1 LNKSRINDFY
11 QLLILFIILA
21 GIIALIFV
29 NHYKKSKERE
39 YFNENILSLDMAYQS
54 SINKHELLT
63 KYIFKESINTE
74 LILSLFERGL
84 NSKDDVR
91 YLYKGLLYKEVYPL
105 YLRLKKEGISQFHF
119 HTKNNRSY
127 IRFHKP
133 NKYGDDLSKIRETV
147 RLANKENKIV
157 SGFEIGRL
165 FSGFRNIFPINFKNE
180 HIGSFE
186 IGISTKMMIEAIS
199 KLDKRRE
206 YSFILNKD
214 IVFNKLLESQKFLYQ
229 TSMINPNFVIEDKEA
244 SFLDSPR
251 KLSHLAKEIN
261 KKLNKNRK
269 LKEVMAKGEKYG
281 LFVKLHDIYYD
292 VTFIPMLSI
301 SKKVEGYLIS
311 YKKSTNIPFIVKM
324 EIYIYFLIL
333 LGVIVHIKLLLS
345 LQKKTKILN
354 AEREWFKSI
363 TDNLGEGLFV
373 MDLNAKIN
381 YINPI
386 ACKILGYKEK
396 EVIGK
401 NAHTLFHSH
410 SFNSNMKQ
418 KDCPIFNEVMN
429 NNFFYSKKEY
439 FMNSK
444 GKNFPVSLKSRI
456 IIRSDDDME
465 IITSFSDIS
474 IQKALEDESA
484 LLMKALESS
493 INCIL
498 ITDKDGNVEWGNKAF
513 EELTGF
519 EINEIK
525 GKNPKEFISSKKQN
539 EEFYTDMWETI
550 LNKKPWKGEL
560 INKKKDGT
568 LYDEEL
574 IITPVLDED
583 NEIVNFIAVKEDI
596 TEKKLMLLEKEAK
609 DKLFFQQ
616 SKMAAMGEMLG
627 NIAHQ
632 WRQPLSAISTAATG
646 TKLQKEMNVLS
657 DSDFDYAMDLIN
669 NSTQYLSHTI
679 DDFRSFFDVKNSKE
693 SKFFIL
699 DSIEKVLNLLSSQFV
714 SKEIEIIKKI
724 QNVAIVSL
732 ENELIQVLL
741 NILNNSKDALVKLKD
756 EEKLLFINTYVKD
769 KKLIIEIK
777 DNARG
782 IKEEL
787 LEKIFEPYFT
797 TKHKSQG
804 TGIGLY
810 MSQDIIRNHL
820 DGEILVE
827 NEIYEYKGMKY
838 KGAKF
843 TIIINIK

>member
-11 QLLILFIILA
+11 QLLIIFIILA

-301 SKKVEGYLIS
+301 SNKVEGYLIS

-646 TKLQKEMNVLS
+646 TKLQKEMNVLT

-699 DSIEKVLNLLSSQFV
+699 DSIKKVLNLVSSQFV

-769 KKLIIEIK
+769 KKLIVEIK

>member
-1 LNKSRINDFY
+1 MNKSRINDFY

-119 HTKNNRSY
+119 HTKNNKSY

-301 SKKVEGYLIS
+301 SNKVEGYLIS

-646 TKLQKEMNVLS
+646 TKLQKEMNVLT

-699 DSIEKVLNLLSSQFV
+699 DSIKKVLNLVSSQFV

-769 KKLIIEIK
+769 KKLIVEIK

>member
-1 LNKSRINDFY
+1 MNKSRINDFY

-74 LILSLFERGL
+74 LVLSLFERGL

-91 YLYKGLLYKEVYPL
+91 SLYKGLLYKEVYPL
-105 YLRLKKEGISQFHF
+105 YIRLKKEGISQFHF
-119 HTKNNRSY
+119 HTKDNQSY

-229 TSMINPNFVIEDKEA
+229 TSMINSNFVIEDKEA
-244 SFLDSPR
+244 SFLDSPK

-269 LKEVMAKGEKYG
+269 LKEVMGKGEKYG
-281 LFVKLHDIYYD
+281 LFVKLYDIYYD

-301 SKKVEGYLIS
+301 SNKVEGYLIS

-354 AEREWFKSI
+354 VEREWFKSI

-386 ACKILGYKEK
+386 ACEILGYKEK

-444 GKNFPVSLKSRI
+444 GKSFPVSLKSRI

-596 TEKKLMLLEKEAK
+596 TQKKLMFLEKEAK

-646 TKLQKEMNVLS
+646 TKLQKEMNVLT

-699 DSIEKVLNLLSSQFV
+699 DSIKKVLNLVSSQFV

-769 KKLIIEIK
+769 KKLIVEIK

-827 NEIYEYKGMKY
+827 NETYEYKGMKY

>member
-1 LNKSRINDFY
+1 MF
-11 QLLILFIILA
+11 FIVLA
-21 GIIALIFV
+21 GIIALVFV

-39 YFNENILSLDMAYQS
+39 YFNENILSLNIAYQS

-63 KYIFKESINTE
+63 KYIFEESINTE

-91 YLYKGLLYKEVYPL
+91 SLYKGLLYKEVYPL
-105 YLRLKKEGISQFHF
+105 YIRLKKEGISQFHF
-119 HTKNNRSY
+119 HTKDNQSY

-133 NKYGDDLSKIRETV
+133 SKYGDDLSKIRETV

-214 IVFNKLLESQKFLYQ
+214 IVFNKLLESQNFLYQ
-229 TSMINPNFVIEDKEA
+229 TSMINSNFVIEDKEA

-251 KLSHLAKEIN
+251 KLSPLAKKIN
-261 KKLNKNRK
+261 KKLSKNKNLRVLMRK
-269 LKEVMAKGEKYG
+269 GKKHG
-281 LFVKLHDIYYD
+281 LFVNLDDIYYD

-301 SKKVEGYLIS
+301 SNRVEGYLIS

-333 LGVIVHIKLLLS
+333 LGVIIHIMMVLL

-373 MDLNAKIN
+373 MDLKAKIN

-386 ACKILGYKEK
+386 ACEILGYKEK

-410 SFNSNMKQ
+410 SFNGNMKQ
-418 KDCPIFNEVMN
+418 EDCPIFNEVMN
-429 NNFFYSKKEY
+429 NEFFYSKKEY
-439 FMNSK
+439 FLNSK
-444 GKNFPVSLKSRI
+444 GKDFPVSLKSRI
-456 IIRSDDDME
+456 IRRSDNDME

-493 INCIL
+493 INCII
-498 ITDKDGNVEWGNKAF
+498 ITDKEGNVEWGNKAF
-513 EELTGF
+513 KELTGF

-539 EEFYTDMWETI
+539 KEFYTNMWETI

-568 LYDEEL
+568 LYNEEL

-583 NEIVNFIAVKEDI
+583 NEIINFIAVKEDI
-596 TEKKLMLLEKEAK
+596 TDKKLMLIEKEEK

-657 DSDFDYAMDLIN
+657 DSDFYYAMDLIN

-693 SKFFIL
+693 SKFFIA
-699 DSIEKVLNLLSSQFV
+699 DMIEKVLNLVSSQFV
-714 SKEIEIIKKI
+714 SKEIEIIKRI
-724 QNVAIVSL
+724 QNVSMVSL
-732 ENELIQVLL
+732 ENEFIQVLL

-756 EEKLLFINTYVKD
+756 EKKLLFINIYVED
-769 KKLIIEIK
+769 KKLIVEIK

-820 DGEILVE
+820 DGEIIVE
-827 NEIYEYKGMKY
+827 NEIYEYNGIKC

>member
-1 LNKSRINDFY
+1 MNKSRINDFY
-11 QLLILFIILA
+11 QLLIIFIILA

-244 SFLDSPR
+244 SFLDSPK

-269 LKEVMAKGEKYG
+269 LKEVMGKGEKYG

-301 SKKVEGYLIS
+301 SNKVEGYLIS

-354 AEREWFKSI
+354 VEREWFKSI

-386 ACKILGYKEK
+386 ACEILGYKEK

-444 GKNFPVSLKSRI
+444 GKSFPVSLKSRI

-498 ITDKDGNVEWGNKAF
+498 ITDKEGNVEWGNKAF

-539 EEFYTDMWETI
+539 EEFYTDMWKTI

-560 INKKKDGT
+560 VNKKKDGT

-596 TEKKLMLLEKEAK
+596 TQKKLMLLEKEAK

-657 DSDFDYAMDLIN
+657 DKDFDYAMDLIN

-769 KKLIIEIK
+769 KKLIVEIK

-827 NEIYEYKGMKY
+827 NETYEYKGMKY

>member
-1 LNKSRINDFY
+1 MNKSRINDFY
-11 QLLILFIILA
+11 QLLIIFIILA

-301 SKKVEGYLIS
+301 SNKVEGYLIS

-646 TKLQKEMNVLS
+646 TKLQKEMNVLT

-699 DSIEKVLNLLSSQFV
+699 DSIKKVLNLVSSQFV

-769 KKLIIEIK
+769 KKLIVEIK

>member
-1 LNKSRINDFY
+1 MNKSRINDFY